1 MSTRDPASHPRR
13 AFSNASNPRWRQLAM
28 QMSSA
33 QLPKPMFPLQ
43 WSDHQSEQG
52 GVRSEHF
59 QFQGGWGEGNWGAM
73 RYNCTPIS
81 QMGVRG
87 VCVGLQLGLS
97 ATPKCGVGNC
107 PVEDKFP
114 GLGASVLSLQYA
126 VETISHADVQST
138 IATTHCQNLSF
149 HCIAQ
154 KSNRSKGV
162 EDQTT
167 FRFGRAHKH

>member
-43 WSDHQSEQG
+43 WSDVQSEQG

-59 QFQGGWGEGNWGAM
+59 EFQGGWGEGNWGAM

-97 ATPKCGVGNC
+97 ATPKCAAGIFQ
-107 PVEDKFP
+107 PKADRAS
-114 GLGASVLSLQYA
+114 LGRRAIPCHSLLSPFSY
-126 VETISHADVQST
+126 ADVQST
-138 IATTHCQNLSF
+138 IATTHCQNLCF
-149 HCIAQ
+149 HCSGQ
-154 KSNRSKGV
+154 KSNRSKG
-162 EDQTT
+162 E
-167 FRFGRAHKH
+167 